1 MTRSEEEM
9 TYGERDRRRL
19 IRSVL
24 RLASPEELLRE
35 KEQSL
40 SCGDLFRAECVQ
52 ELIDSP
58 PPQAERILS
67 VDDEDDEDIRNTFER
82 WQNG

>member
-40 SCGDLFRAECVQ
+40 SCGDLFEPSASKNSSTHRLPRPEMYFK
-52 ELIDSP
+52 
-58 PPQAERILS
+58 R
-67 VDDEDDEDIRNTFER
+67 
-82 WQNG
+82 